1 MAYLLIMND
10 KLRRLLPVVLLSLAT
25 MLWDCGHSSA
35 GEKITK
41 LDSLF
46 LGLSL
51 GMDRQAFFDSCWQM
65 NHRKM
70 ITQGPTNQNVEYI
83 FDSLINAP
91 VIMRF
96 YPNFYKDKV
105 YEMPVVFMYEA
116 WAPWNKQYS
125 SDTLFKRLVPVFKK
139 WYGDDFQVI
148 DHKTQGTVY
157 ARIDGKRRI
166 NLFRKDDQ
174 YVQAVYTDLRMAKA
188 LKEESENEENK

>member
-1 MAYLLIMND
+1 MNC
-10 KLRRLLPVVLLSLAT
+10 KLKKYSRIVVLLWVAA
-25 MLWDCGHSSA
+25 MFYACGNSSGQDRDTA
-35 GEKITK
+35 

-51 GMDRQAFFDSCWQM
+51 GMDRQAFFDSCWRM
-65 NHRKM
+65 NNRKM

-83 FDSLINAP
+83 FDSLLDNR

-116 WAPWNKQYS
+116 WAPWNKQFS
-125 SDTLFKRLVPVFKK
+125 SDSLFEKLVPVFKN
-139 WYGDDFQVI
+139 WYGDDFQI
-148 DHKTQGTVY
+148 IEHKTQGTVY

-188 LKEESENEENK
+188 LKEESENEQNK

>member
-1 MAYLLIMND
+1 MNCNL
-10 KLRRLLPVVLLSLAT
+10 KGFLAILVI
-25 MLWDCGHSSA
+25 LWATSIFYGCENSSS
-35 GEKITK
+35 GDRDTE

-51 GMDRQAFFDSCWQM
+51 GMDRQAFFDSCWRM
-65 NHRKM
+65 NNRKM

-83 FDSLINAP
+83 FDSLIDAR

-105 YEMPVVFMYEA
+105 YEMPVLFMYEA

-125 SDTLFKRLVPVFKK
+125 ADSLFKELVPVFKK

-148 DHKTQGTVY
+148 EHKTQGTVY
-157 ARIDGKRRI
+157 ARIDGTRRI

-174 YVQAVYTDLRMAKA
+174 YVQAVYTDLRMARA
-188 LKEESENEENK
+188 LKEENENAGNN

>member
-1 MAYLLIMND
+1 MI
-10 KLRRLLPVVLLSLAT
+10 VLLWAT
-25 MLWDCGHSSA
+25 AVFYACGNSSSHDN
-35 GEKITK
+35 GTE

-65 NHRKM
+65 NNKKM

-83 FDSLINAP
+83 FDSLLEAR

-125 SDTLFKRLVPVFKK
+125 SDTLFEKLIPVFKR
-139 WYGDDFQVI
+139 WYGDDFQII

-166 NLFRKDDQ
+166 NLFKKDDQ
-174 YVQAVYTDLRMAKA
+174 YVQAVYTDLKMAREMK
-188 LKEESENEENK
+188 KESEKAENQ